1 MNNHKYQLDT
11 TVIFK
16 KDLKRAKKRVLNID
30 LLYEVVYK
38 LQNGEKLPEKNR
50 DHERTGNWINH
61 RECHIQPDWLLVYR
75 VFEDTLILSLVR
87 TGSHS
92 DLDF

>member
-16 KDLKRAKKRVLNID
+16 KDLKRAKKRGLNID
-30 LLYEVVYK
+30 LLYEVVNK

-50 DHERTGNWINH
+50 DHELTGNWINH
-61 RECHIQPDWLLVYR
+61 RECHIQPDWLLIYSINKQER
-75 VFEDTLILSLVR
+75 KKKMILNRKMQNVN
-87 TGSHS
+87 H
-92 DLDF
+92 